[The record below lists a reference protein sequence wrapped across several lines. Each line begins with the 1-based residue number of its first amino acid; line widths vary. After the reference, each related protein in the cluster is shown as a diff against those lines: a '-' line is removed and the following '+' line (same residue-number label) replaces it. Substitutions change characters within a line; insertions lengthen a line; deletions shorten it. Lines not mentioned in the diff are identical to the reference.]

1 VGRSKALFRIRWT
14 CFAAIGIGAVISL
27 SIGWCISHSCSCMDV
42 PGGFDKEEYWV
53 TVGRHIEQSAF
64 LKDVWFWFTLAV
76 RVTAFLSVH
85 ERQRFFLVSKYIYFE
100 RCEIS
105 FGVTELR
112 LGIQVDCWEVPSPP
126 VEYRP
131 EEAEVPELQLETL
144 LEQ

>member
-1 VGRSKALFRIRWT
+1 
-14 CFAAIGIGAVISL
+14 
-27 SIGWCISHSCSCMDV
+27 MDV

-53 TVGRHIEQSAF
+53 SVGRRIEQSPF
-64 LKDVWFWFTLAV
+64 LKDIWFWFSLAV
-76 RVTAFLSVH
+76 RVTAFLTVH
-85 ERQRFFLVSKYIYFE
+85 ERHRFFLVSKYIYFE

-126 VEYRP
+126 VEFRAG
-131 EEAEVPELQLETL
+131 EVGVPELQLEAL